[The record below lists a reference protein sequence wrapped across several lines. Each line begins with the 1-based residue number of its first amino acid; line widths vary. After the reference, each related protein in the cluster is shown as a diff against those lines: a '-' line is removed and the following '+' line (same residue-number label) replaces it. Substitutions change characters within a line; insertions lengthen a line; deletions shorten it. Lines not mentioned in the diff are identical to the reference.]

1 VEANLKRRILTALVI
16 VPLLVF
22 IVGWGPPWF
31 FTVLVLAVT
40 FLALN
45 EYFSIALPAHPGEGK
60 LGILFGL
67 AVSLVRVFPEITDQ
81 ELWLSLLLILIF
93 TVYVFVSGNLHEK
106 VVRLGSLLL
115 GGFYIGLLMPN
126 WISLFRF
133 PNGRSWVFFVFGVI
147 VTGDTVA
154 YFAGRRFGVRKLAPA
169 ISPGKTWTGAWG
181 YILGGVAVGAVAARY
196 LFGEY
201 PFVEIVGLAFLLA
214 VFGQIGD
221 LFESLLKRVF
231 YVKDSSSLLPGHGG
245 VLDRLDSL
253 LFPAVFANAYLRVFH
268 L

>member
-31 FTVLVLAVT
+31 FTAIVFAVT
-40 FLALN
+40 FLALY
-45 EYFSIALPAHPGEGK
+45 EYFNIALPAHPGEGK

-67 AVSLVRVFPEITDQ
+67 ALWLVAVLPEISDR
-81 ELWLSLLLILIF
+81 ELWISMLLVLIF
-93 TVYVFVSGNLHEK
+93 TVYVFVSGNLPEK
-106 VVRLGSLLL
+106 IGRLGSLLL

-133 PNGRSWVFFVFGVI
+133 PNGRIWVFFVFGVI

-154 YFAGRRFGVRKLAPA
+154 YFAGRRFGRKKLAPV

-181 YILGGVAVGAVAARY
+181 YTLGGVAVGGVAARF
-196 LFGEY
+196 LLGEY
-201 PFVEIVGLAFLLA
+201 PFIEIVGLALLLA
-214 VFGQIGD
+214 VLGQVGD

-231 YVKDSSSLLPGHGG
+231 SVKDSSSLLPGHGG

-253 LFPAVFANAYLRVFH
+253 IFPAVFANAYLKVFH
-268 L
+268 S